1 MVGFIGA
8 LSSSLCVI
16 ILVFITLLIG
26 YIESMLPD
34 TSLFR
39 VDEITYRFPI
49 KGYFVTENVRLDI
62 LDVIDDLKSRES
74 FVVSKM
80 YVGCTYGFDLSS
92 DFVENI
98 SIYNGI
104 KLNNFDLGIDAF
116 ISQEYPKKE
125 FELNYCFLD
134 FIKNGGGNG

>member
-1 MVGFIGA
+1 
-8 LSSSLCVI
+8 
-16 ILVFITLLIG
+16 
-26 YIESMLPD
+26 MLPD